1 VFSERRTHRDRRAI
15 ARRVIGELDHRALQ
29 RCTGGKATCMGLVVV
44 LHEKA
49 LDVDDGV
56 SARDCMEIITLR
68 SQSGTNE
75 RDTGTVTS

>member
-1 VFSERRTHRDRRAI
+1 
-15 ARRVIGELDHRALQ
+15 
-29 RCTGGKATCMGLVVV
+29 MGLVVV

-56 SARDCMEIITLR
+56 SARDCIEMITLR
-68 SQSGTNE
+68 SQGGINE

>member
-1 VFSERRTHRDRRAI
+1 VFSERQTHRDRRAI
-15 ARRVIGELDHRALQ
+15 ARKVIGELDHRALQ
-29 RCTGGKATCMGLVVV
+29 HCTGGKATCMGLVVV

-56 SARDCMEIITLR
+56 SVRDCMEMITLR
-68 SQSGTNE
+68 SQSDINE